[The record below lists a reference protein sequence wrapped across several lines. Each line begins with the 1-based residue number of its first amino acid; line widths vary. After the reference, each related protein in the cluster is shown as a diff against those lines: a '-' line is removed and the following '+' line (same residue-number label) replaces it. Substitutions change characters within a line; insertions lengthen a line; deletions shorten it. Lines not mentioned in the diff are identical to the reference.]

1 MMKIC
6 LQISQYFQIYISQ
19 FSATFNSH
27 DWVKKKSVFHPGSVS
42 VTNYSLK
49 ALTMEGNSI
58 RGHLLQLVKVQS
70 IVQTLQSR
78 GVMCSCPPV
87 PWHYCKK
94 ICVPGSQGVVLC
106 NDYNEARCLSSPAP
120 GFIVWVAADQGV
132 DRRWDRGPPGHLGH
146 HHLLHCPKQNNPG
159 GRGGRGGRML
169 FPHSLQVK

>member
-1 MMKIC
+1 
-6 LQISQYFQIYISQ
+6 
-19 FSATFNSH
+19 
-27 DWVKKKSVFHPGSVS
+27 
-42 VTNYSLK
+42 
-49 ALTMEGNSI
+49 MEGNSI

-106 NDYNEARCLSSPAP
+106 NEYNEARCLSSQAP

-132 DRRWDRGPPGHLGH
+132 DRRWGRRPPWHHH
-146 HHLLHCPKQNNPG
+146 HHLLHPGAKQNNPG
-159 GRGGRGGRML
+159 DTGTVGQP
-169 FPHSLQVK
+169 PHNILCKHNQATVDLVYLIVILSGFWLKLARPAHLKLNLKKSGETVSDLSGVGPKSTA